1 MKEQPV
7 RVLLVEDD
15 EDDFVLTRDLLAN
28 NERTRFHVGWASSYE
43 AGREALGRQEHEV
56 CLVDYRLGER
66 NGLELVHEAS
76 ESGCQMPLILLTG
89 QGGSDLDLEAMLA
102 GAMDYLVKGQMDGPA
117 LERVIRY
124 AIERKRAQEKI
135 RAQAELLDK
144 AHDAIIVRDLDQ
156 RIIYWNK
163 GAERMYGWTVA
174 EACAAEPARPPAKDG
189 SAQFQEANRI
199 TLEKG
204 EWLGEL
210 RQNTKDGREIIV
222 SSSRTLVFD
231 ERGRPKAIFAVNT
244 DITERKQL
252 EAQFLRSQRMEA
264 IGALAGGIAHDLN
277 NALAPI
283 VMASE
288 LLRMMSKD
296 AETNRI
302 LTTIHDSAR
311 RGAGM
316 VRQILTFAR
325 GTEAER
331 GVVQVRHLVREI
343 VDLAQHTFAKSID
356 IRIEIGPNVWPIV
369 GQPTQLH
376 QILLN
381 LCVNARDAMPTGGT
395 LTLAASN
402 LRFDT
407 IQPGMAP
414 EARPGSYV
422 LLTVADTGTGMPPE
436 VRARMFD
443 PFFTTKAPDKGTGLG
458 LSTVRNIVKDHG
470 GFILVHSEVGKGTRF
485 EIYLPAQAEAQG
497 GPAETSG
504 PALPMG
510 KGELILIVDD
520 EAAIRSVATQTLQ
533 TFGYKVLGAADGAQA
548 VAICAQHLTDL
559 QLVIT
564 DMSMPIMDGPATVRA
579 IRSLL
584 PKVRV
589 IAASGSELQPAGGE
603 LDAIGA
609 QAVLRKPFS
618 ADALARA
625 VHEVLKQKA

>member
-144 AHDAIIVRDLDQ
+144 AHDAIIVRDLDL

-163 GAERMYGWTVA
+163 GAERMYGWTA
-174 EACAAEPARPPAKDG
+174 GEACATEPARPPAKDG
-189 SAQFQEANRI
+189 SAQFQEANQI

-210 RQNTKDGREIIV
+210 RQQTKDGREIIV

-288 LLRMMSKD
+288 FLRMTCKD
-296 AETNRI
+296 PDTNRI
-302 LTTIHDSAR
+302 LSTIHDSAQ

-325 GTEAER
+325 GSEAER
-331 GVVQVRHLVREI
+331 GIVQVRHLVREI

-356 IRIEIGPNVWPIV
+356 IRTDIGPNIWPLV

-376 QILLN
+376 QIMLN

-395 LTLAASN
+395 LTVAAKN
-402 LRFDT
+402 VRVDPG
-407 IQPGMAP
+407 QPKPAP
-414 EARPGSYV
+414 EAQPGPYV

-436 VRARMFD
+436 VQARIFD

-470 GFILVHSEVGKGTRF
+470 GFILLHSEVGKGTRF
-485 EIYLPAQAEAQG
+485 DIYLPTQAEAQATAQAVRAAVPVG
-497 GPAETSG
+497 R
-504 PALPMG
+504 
-510 KGELILIVDD
+510 GELILVVDD

-533 TFGYKVLGAADGAQA
+533 MFGYKVLGAADGAQA
-548 VAICAQHLTDL
+548 VAICAQHLEDL
-559 QLVIT
+559 RLVIT

-579 IRSLL
+579 VRSLL

-589 IAASGSELQPAGGE
+589 IAASGSEMQPAGGE
-603 LDAIGA
+603 LDTIGA

-618 ADALARA
+618 ADALART
-625 VHEVLKQKA
+625 VHEVLQRQA